1 MGNNRFRL
9 SDMMPNAWFYKLKD
23 MSKSRKR
30 NGPHAMKNKVTSPTT
45 TSQRCSNYFPS
56 EPNIAGKLYNSPIF
70 TKHSD
75 NTFSDSPRRS
85 SSKRRGKRKTIYK
98 PSPTTLVSSPV
109 IESFSCH
116 STNNWIKPNQP
127 HSPDY
132 YLSSLESSSESNN
145 EYVSSESECD
155 KFTIPDLL
163 NGVASEC
170 SCRVSSSTNDIII
183 DMKNEPFPENLDGF
197 DTISQLGLAP
207 ILTKPVK
214 FDDKVNEATELRR
227 STLFDEVKAHQSL
240 SVKVGKEESS
250 RTKRERKTSSIARI
264 SSANST
270 GIRLRVNSP
279 KLASKKVQA
288 YARKS
293 VSSKACKASMNTEF
307 PEGFAVVK
315 SSLDPQRDFRDSMV
329 EMIVENNICAS
340 KDLENLLA
348 CYLSLNSRE
357 YHDLIVK
364 AFEQIWYD
372 MAQLRM

>member
-270 GIRLRVNSP
+270 
-279 KLASKKVQA
+279 
-288 YARKS
+288 
-293 VSSKACKASMNTEF
+293 ACKASMNTEF